1 MSVSVKSRV
10 KAKVK
15 PLINKVLFAFG
26 LRKTELIMHFGILTL
41 FELKTQKRL
50 WLMLS
55 QMIEKH

>member
-41 FELKTQKRL
+41 FELKTQKGL
-50 WLMLS
+50 W
-55 QMIEKH
+55 